1 MNGHLENLGKK
12 VSSLHGRPS
21 FQLIALHLVS
31 VFVDADQV
39 AKLASA
45 EPEFALQ
52 LFEAFGCRYLYLV

>member
-1 MNGHLENLGKK
+1 MVDPHFSN
-12 VSSLHGRPS
+12 
-21 FQLIALHLVS
+21 ALHLVS
-31 VFVDADQV
+31 VFVDANQV